1 MLARAQPVAVH
12 PPCIR
17 THSQRCC
24 SLHTCITRSRVCTRT
39 RRESRT
45 HTRMCAQVRMWRHRY
60 SGGRPALM
68 HTQQVHICG
77 GHRRLPPAGP
87 PCLQVTVTRQ
97 PLPGGHV
104 PLANGK
110 CTNGVLSNSLPQH
123 PCTSD
128 MVSLFQ
134 GYIKNCHLMLKCPRR
149 SRCCEGCP
157 PFYCYRN

>member
-1 MLARAQPVAVH
+1 MLPASHLHYTKQSVYTHTQREQNPHANVCTGTHVETQVLRWQTGIDAHAAGTHLWRAQASPS
-12 PPCIR
+12 CR
-17 THSQRCC
+17 
-24 SLHTCITRSRVCTRT
+24 
-39 RRESRT
+39 
-45 HTRMCAQVRMWRHRY
+45 
-60 SGGRPALM
+60 
-68 HTQQVHICG
+68 
-77 GHRRLPPAGP
+77 P